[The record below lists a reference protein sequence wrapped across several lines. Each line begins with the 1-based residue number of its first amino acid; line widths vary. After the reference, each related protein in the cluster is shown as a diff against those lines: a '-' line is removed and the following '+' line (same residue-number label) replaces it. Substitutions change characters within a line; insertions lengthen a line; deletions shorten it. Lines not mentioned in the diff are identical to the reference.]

1 MKVLFFF
8 VLALV
13 LVSFPL
19 PALADFVN
27 QDIED
32 LDLMTGDWAKQYGDA
47 NIDAGWPQDISGPGV
62 RWKAT
67 PTVSSGWVKIGVGD
81 NFSIRT
87 GTYGFPTIWVG
98 TGYFADWTGHGTY
111 QLAFTNNSATS
122 YVFVKPYYTTGSA
135 GYWHDAST
143 WVAPGETRVVSV
155 NLTTLAGGEPG
166 TAPNLATVSHFGFEL
181 GMNYANPPTV
191 YGEGNE
197 FDVSVSAQFPV
208 HNVTQD
214 TWHLSIQDGVDNA
227 VANDQLTVAAGLYDE
242 RIAINKSITLL
253 GATSGV
259 SKRGY
264 AVPAGYAYDAATE
277 SIIRPSTPLEL
288 QVVKVAADG
297 VVFDG
302 FVVANE
308 VCATGGVYQDLVGI
322 DPSMTATT
330 GVQILNCVL
339 GPNTN
344 TASQDG
350 TKGRSGVTVYGPRA
364 LPLKLTVMHSKIFN
378 SEGNGCGI
386 MIVGPYGPSYYGGVP
401 HVNQFA
407 GSVIEDNDIL
417 GNHRTGIELA
427 GGVQGGTAWADHVII
442 RDNLIAENGWF
453 ALAEKDNL
461 KYGHGIMFIR
471 CGGDKA
477 NADAAGSQYVRLENN
492 EIRDNEKSGLYV
504 GPKNSDLFGTGNV
517 IQDNGKGTGG
527 YSLWDGVR
535 VDLAEFY
542 YGGAALADYG
552 FLTNVSF
559 EQGGNFGNG
568 ALGVNVMQTPTAGPV
583 SAICNWWG
591 DILGPNVPPANP
603 SPGDGV
609 VGSVIYA
616 PWLDGLDGVCD
627 QYGANYV
634 SAEPPPECLSIAN
647 TCMTVPVVFNRG
659 DTTPLRGA
667 TVTFLLS
674 PELELCAGVASVASG
689 LLMNGAYMEV
699 VDNGN
704 GSYTVDQAFL
714 GGTELDCGPVTGG
727 TLFTIGVKPSAGAA
741 TDDTGTITI
750 LSVDARDCANP
761 FNVLPGIPGP
771 AAEITIDR
779 TAPAAVSGL
788 VAVQV
793 KSGNDTDGTTKI
805 TLTFTAPGD
814 AAQTWVYRK
823 EFGFYPEYDDDGGAA
838 PTAPVTPAAAVA
850 AGWTLTSVTLSGQ
863 ADEVATRDFWYYV
876 AFVADACGNVSAV
889 SDRTGGTLNYHLGDL
904 SDGVT
909 PGTGDNLVSTED
921 VSTLGNAYGTSD
933 GDPFYQDYVDIG
945 PTSDHSTNGRPTTDS
960 RIQFEDLV
968 IFAINYGGVS
978 KPTPA
983 RLGADRNAVALSVAP
998 GAGGLEAIMTLSST
1012 GAVQS
1017 VSLPLTWNAEAV
1029 EPIAYRGGE
1038 MVDRQSGRALALS
1051 PEPGTVDAAALGST
1065 FAGTGELA
1073 VVTFRVIGAGDPGI
1087 RFGEVI
1093 ARDVENR
1100 PVTLETMVESRDL
1113 PVTPAV
1119 TRLLPSAPNPFMG
1132 ATQVRFHLAETMPV
1146 AVRIYA
1152 VDGRLVR
1159 TLVDATLVAGEKVLT
1174 WDGRDDAGRTTAAGA
1189 YMLRMESRAGI
1200 ESQRI
1205 ARLQ

>member
-1 MKVLFFF
+1 MKAILSVLL
-8 VLALV
+8 VLV
-13 LVSFPL
+13 LVSIPL

-32 LDLMTGDWAKQYGDA
+32 TDLMTGDWVKQYGDA
-47 NIDAGWPQDISGPGV
+47 NVNAGWPLDVSGPGV

-67 PTVSSGWVKIGVGD
+67 PTLTSGWIKIGVGD

-98 TGYFADWTGHGTY
+98 SGYFADWTGHNTY

-135 GYWHDAST
+135 GYWHDASA
-143 WVAPGETRVVSV
+143 WVAPGETRVVSI
-155 NLTTLAGGEPG
+155 NLTTLASGEPG
-166 TAPNLATVSHFGFEL
+166 LVPNLATVSHFGFEL

-197 FDVSVSAQFPV
+197 FDVTVSAQFPV

-214 TWHLSIQDGVDNA
+214 TWHLSIQDGVNNA

-259 SKRGY
+259 SKRGFAAPPY
-264 AVPAGYAYDAATE
+264 DPATQ
-277 SIIRPSTPLEL
+277 SIIQPSTPLEL

-308 VCATGGVYQDLVGI
+308 VCATGGVYQDLIGI
-322 DPSMTATT
+322 DPSMTVTA

-364 LPLKLTVMHSKIFN
+364 LPLKLIVKHNKIFG
-378 SEGNGCGI
+378 SAGNGCGI

-442 RDNLIAENGWF
+442 RNNLIAENGWF

-477 NADAAGSQYVRLENN
+477 NADAAGSQYLRLEDN
-492 EIRDNEKSGLYV
+492 EIRDNEKSGLYI

-517 IQDNGKGTGG
+517 IQGNGKGTGG

-535 VDLAEFY
+535 VDLAELY
-542 YGGAALADYG
+542 YGGAALADYN
-552 FLTNVSF
+552 FLANVSF
-559 EQGGNFGNG
+559 EQGGIFGNG

-591 DILGPNVPPANP
+591 NILGPNVPPANP
-603 SPGDGV
+603 SSGDGV

-616 PWLDGLDGVCD
+616 PWLDGPHGVCD

-634 SAEPPPECLSIAN
+634 SAEPPDTCLSIAN
-647 TCMTVPVVFNRG
+647 TCMTVPVVFHRG

-667 TVTFLLS
+667 TVTFQLS
-674 PELELCAGVASVASG
+674 PELVLCAGVASVTPG
-689 LLMNGAYMEV
+689 LLMDGSYMEV
-699 VDNGN
+699 VDNED

-727 TLFTIGVKPSAGAA
+727 ILFTVDVAAAPGADP
-741 TDDTGTITI
+741 DDVGTITV
-750 LSVDARDCANP
+750 LTVDARDCANP

-771 AAEITIDR
+771 AAEITMDR
-779 TAPAAVSGL
+779 TAPAAASDL
-788 VAVQV
+788 AAVQV

-805 TLTFTAPGD
+805 ALSFTVPGD
-814 AAQTWVYRK
+814 AAQTLVYRK
-823 EFGFYPEYDDDGGAA
+823 GFGFYPEYDDDGGAV
-838 PTAPVTPAAAVA
+838 PTAPATPAAAVA
-850 AGWTLTSVTLSGQ
+850 AGWALTSVTLSGQ
-863 ADEVATRDFWYYV
+863 ADEVAARDFWYYV

-889 SDRTGGTLNYHLGDL
+889 SNRTGGTLNYHLGDVMP
-904 SDGVT
+904 SAT
-909 PGTGDNLVSTED
+909 PPPFGDNDVELLD
-921 VSTLGNAYGTSD
+921 VSHLGDHYGVAD
-933 GDPFYQDYVDIG
+933 GNPLYTNILDIG
-945 PTSDHSTNGRPTTDS
+945 PTTDNSTNGRPLTDS
-960 RIQFEDLV
+960 KIQFEDLI
-968 IFAINYGGVS
+968 IFSINYGGVS
-978 KPTPA
+978 KPMPA
-983 RLGADRNAVALSVAP
+983 SLGADRNAVALSV
-998 GAGGLEAIMTLSST
+998 GQGIDGIEAVMTLAST
-1012 GAVQS
+1012 GAVQG
-1017 VSLPLTWNAEAV
+1017 VSLPLAWNADAV
-1029 EPIAYRGGE
+1029 EPIAIRSGE
-1038 MVDRQSGRALALS
+1038 LVNRQSGHTLVLA
-1051 PEPGTVDAAALGST
+1051 PKPGTVDAAVFGST
-1065 FAGTGELA
+1065 FSGEGELA
-1073 VVTFRVIGAGDPGI
+1073 VITFRVIGAGDPGI

-1100 PVTLETMVESRDL
+1100 PVALETTVENRDL
-1113 PVTPAV
+1113 PVTPTV
-1119 TRLLPSAPNPFMG
+1119 TRLLPSAPNPFL
-1132 ATQVRFHLAETMPV
+1132 ASTQIRFVLAEPMPV

-1152 VDGRLVR
+1152 VDGRVVR
-1159 TLVDATLVAGEKVLT
+1159 TLVDATMAAGEKALT
-1174 WDGRDDAGRTTAAGA
+1174 WDGRDDAGRMTAAGA
-1189 YMLRMESRAGI
+1189 YLLRMETRAAV

-1205 ARLQ
+1205 VMLQ